1 MSETRETRLK
11 RLRMRAWHRG
21 TKEMDTITGTF
32 ADTAMAGLSD
42 DELDRFEALMGEPDP
57 DILAW
62 ITGARPTPAEHGD
75 MVDRLRDTMLKANQS
90 TSS

>member
-1 MSETRETRLK
+1 MSESRETRLK

-32 ADTAMAGLSD
+32 ADRAMAGLSAGD
-42 DELDRFEALMGEPDP
+42 LDRFEALMEEADP

-62 ITGARPTPAEHGD
+62 ITGARPAPPEHD
-75 MVDRLRDTMLKANQS
+75 AMVGRLRQTMIKANQS
-90 TSS
+90 DPS